1 MRKPLRTT
9 VGLPRLLGLVGLVA
23 AATLLAS
30 CGSDD
35 GAAGGATGDGGGAE
49 PVTLTVFAASS
60 LTAAFEDLADQFEA
74 DHEGVTV
81 ELSFAGSSD
90 LVAQIQQGAPADVFA
105 SADQANMDKLT
116 GEDLQGSDPVEFATN
131 TLEIAVPPDNPAGVE
146 SLQDLGGDLN
156 LVVCAPEVP
165 CGAAAQQVAAD
176 AGVELKPVSEEQSV
190 TDVLNKVTS
199 GEADAGLVYVTD
211 VAAAGGAVEGITF
224 PEADS
229 VVNVYPIATVG
240 DSEHAD
246 LAQEFVDL
254 VTGGE
259 GWKVLDGY
267 GFGAP

>member
-1 MRKPLRTT
+1 MSSGRRTA
-9 VGLPRLLGLVGLVA
+9 VGAVRWAGLVA
-23 AATLLAS
+23 AATMLAA
-30 CGSDD
+30 CGSEE
-35 GAAGGATGDGGGAE
+35 APATGGRDGDAE
-49 PVTLTVFAASS
+49 PVTLTVFAAAS
-60 LTAAFEDLADQFEA
+60 LTAAFEDLGEEFEA

-116 GEDLQGSDPVEFATN
+116 AEDLQGTDPVDFATN

-146 SLQDLGGDLN
+146 SFDDLAGDLN

-165 CGAAAQQVAAD
+165 CGAATEQVAAE
-176 AGVELKPVSEEQSV
+176 AGVSLAPVSEEQSV
-190 TDVLNKVTS
+190 TDVLNKVSS

-211 VAAAGGAVEGITF
+211 VAAAGDAVEGITV

-229 VVNVYPIATVG
+229 VVNTYPIATVR
-240 DSEHAD
+240 DSDQAD
-246 LAQEFVDL
+246 LARDFVDL
-254 VTGGE
+254 VTGDE
-259 GWKVLDGY
+259 GRRVLDRY